1 MNNEDRF
8 EKLKFHV
15 EEILK
20 LVGENPEREGLL
32 DTPKRVAKMYLN
44 ELLTGYGQS
53 VDDVVHGAV
62 FHSDYQEMIVVRD
75 IDFYSMCEHHMIPFF
90 GVAHVAYIPDGKIIG
105 LSKIPRMVDMFA
117 RRLQIQEQMTVEIAH
132 TLEDLLQ
139 PKGVAVVMEGI
150 HLCSVMRGV
159 QKPRNKM
166 VTSEILGA
174 FRNNHKTREEFLSHI
189 SRRFHLNE

>member
-1 MNNEDRF
+1 MNRNEKFD
-8 EKLKFHV
+8 KLKFHV

-20 LVGENPEREGLL
+20 LVGEDPAREGLV

-44 ELLTGYGQS
+44 ELLTGYSQS
-53 VDDVVHGAV
+53 IDDVVNGAI

-132 TLEDLLQ
+132 TLDNLLH

-189 SRRFHLNE
+189 SRHFHLNE

>member
-1 MNNEDRF
+1 MNNEERF
-8 EKLKFHV
+8 EKLKHHV

-20 LVGENPEREGLL
+20 LVGEDPAREGLV

-44 ELLTGYGQS
+44 ELLTGYKQS
-53 VDDVVHGAV
+53 VDDVVNGAV

-75 IDFYSMCEHHMIPFF
+75 IDYYSMCEHHMVPFF

-132 TLEDLLQ
+132 TLEDLIQ

-189 SRRFHLNE
+189 SRHFHLNE